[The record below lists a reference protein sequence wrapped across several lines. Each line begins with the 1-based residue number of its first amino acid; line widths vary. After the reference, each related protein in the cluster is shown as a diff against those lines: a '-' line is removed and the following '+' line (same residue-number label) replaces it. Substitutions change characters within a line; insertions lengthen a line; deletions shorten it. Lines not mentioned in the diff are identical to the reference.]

1 MIIATAGG
9 FFRHLDAGKW
19 ADIGQAT
26 LDTLLMLLGSLPLTL
41 AIGLPLGVLLYLF
54 GAPQMK
60 RRPFAYGVLALVV
73 NLLRSVPFIILMIV
87 LIPVTLFLMGTSLG
101 VRGAIVPLVIG
112 AAPFYARLVETAL
125 REVDRGVIEATQAM
139 GATTWQLV
147 TRVLLPEAR
156 PGLIAGATVT
166 TVALIGFTA
175 MGGAIG
181 SGGLGDLAFRDG
193 YQRSHTDV
201 ALVTVVLLLVLVQL
215 LRCSATAWSRI
226 TAADNRV
233 PGGARHRSRSAG
245 RWPAACSLQSVD
257 RVPVMAPGSGSC
269 HVHQGSI
276 SPDWDWQH
284 VAFLGVFR
292 KA

>member
-1 MIIATAGG
+1 MNIATAGG

-26 LDTLLMLLGSLPLTL
+26 IDTLLMLAGSLPLTL
-41 AIGLPLGVLLYLF
+41 AIGLPLGVLLFLT
-54 GAPQMK
+54 GSPQL
-60 RRPFAYGVLALVV
+60 RRKPLVYGVTALLV

-87 LIPVTLFLMGTSLG
+87 LIPVTLALMGTSLG
-101 VRGAIVPLVIG
+101 VRGAILPLVVG

-125 REVDRGVIEATQAM
+125 REVDRGVIEASQAM
-139 GATTWQLV
+139 GATTTQLV
-147 TRVLLPEAR
+147 FKVLLPEAR

-201 ALVTVVLLLVLVQL
+201 ALVTVVLLLLLVQL
-215 LRCSATAWSRI
+215 LQMLGDRLVAHYSR
-226 TAADNRV
+226 
-233 PGGARHRSRSAG
+233 
-245 RWPAACSLQSVD
+245 
-257 RVPVMAPGSGSC
+257 
-269 HVHQGSI
+269 
-276 SPDWDWQH
+276 
-284 VAFLGVFR
+284 
-292 KA
+292 K

>member
-1 MIIATAGG
+1 MSTS
-9 FFRHLDAGKW
+9 LLPNVDAGKW
-19 ADIGQAT
+19 VEIGQAT
-26 LDTLLMLLGSLPLTL
+26 VDTLLMLAGSLPLTL
-41 AIGLPLGVLLYLF
+41 LIGLPLGVLLFLT
-54 GAPQMK
+54 APRQLHA
-60 RRPFAYGVLALVV
+60 RPALYAGLSLVV

-87 LIPVTLFLMGTSLG
+87 LIPITLKAMGTSLG

-166 TVALIGFTA
+166 VIALIGFTA

-201 ALVTVVLLLVLVQL
+201 ALVTVVLLLVLVQIL
-215 LRCSATAWSRI
+215 QMIGDRLVAHYSR
-226 TAADNRV
+226 
-233 PGGARHRSRSAG
+233 
-245 RWPAACSLQSVD
+245 
-257 RVPVMAPGSGSC
+257 
-269 HVHQGSI
+269 
-276 SPDWDWQH
+276 
-284 VAFLGVFR
+284 
-292 KA
+292 K

>member
-1 MIIATAGG
+1 MILATAGG

-26 LDTLLMLLGSLPLTL
+26 IDTLLMLGGSLPLTL
-41 AIGLPLGVLLYLF
+41 IIGLPLGVLLFLT
-54 GAPQMK
+54 GSPQL
-60 RRPFAYGVLALVV
+60 RRKPVLYGGLALLV

-87 LIPVTLFLMGTSLG
+87 LIPITLWMMGTSLG

-125 REVDRGVIEATQAM
+125 REVDRGVIEASQAM

-166 TVALIGFTA
+166 VIALIGFTA

-215 LRCSATAWSRI
+215 LQMLGDWLVGRYSR
-226 TAADNRV
+226 
-233 PGGARHRSRSAG
+233 
-245 RWPAACSLQSVD
+245 
-257 RVPVMAPGSGSC
+257 
-269 HVHQGSI
+269 
-276 SPDWDWQH
+276 
-284 VAFLGVFR
+284 
-292 KA
+292 K